1 MLSLLNYKEFGGSLP
16 KTLFSGVDSCGSAYS
31 SQLTQIQQW
40 AHAESEIQHLALNVL
55 ALRGDTVLNELPEF
69 SNPPAAR
76 LSGKSN
82 SPKTNNQ
89 IANNNLNVYPNPS
102 NGLFVVRLTN
112 EMEGLSLSVVDV
124 TGRNVFQFD
133 FRGKFQEKSIN
144 LSHLSNGVY
153 YVNCSSNGQYI
164 GSAPIVI
171 YR

>member
-1 MLSLLNYKEFGGSLP
+1 MLSLLNYKETSNQQP
-16 KTLFSGVDSCGSAYS
+16 KTLFLSANSSGITYS
-31 SQLTQIQQW
+31 ILLTQ
-40 AHAESEIQHLALNVL
+40 IQHLALNVL
-55 ALRGDTVLNELPEF
+55 ALRGDTVLNELPEI
-69 SNPPAAR
+69 SNSPSAR

-112 EMEGLSLSVVDV
+112 EMDGLSLSVVDV

-164 GSAPIVI
+164 GCAPIVI